1 MITKFFHAYYWECK
15 IRNFRWWLQ
24 RSKRGW
30 AEYDAWNID
39 VWFMETME
47 SMLTYYRRH
56 HVGYPPDLSA
66 ERWDE
71 IIDRMIFLLKE
82 MQKDDFEAGSID
94 GIMSSYDKR
103 NNCKDEFFE
112 LFSKYFY
119 SLWD

>member
-30 AEYDAWNID
+30 TEYDAWNID

-56 HVGYPPDLSA
+56 HVGYPPDISE

-82 MQKDDFEAGSID
+82 MQKDDICVDFEQD
-94 GIMSSYDKR
+94 FKNKMT
-103 NNCKDEFFE
+103 NKDEFFE

-119 SLWD
+119 ALWD